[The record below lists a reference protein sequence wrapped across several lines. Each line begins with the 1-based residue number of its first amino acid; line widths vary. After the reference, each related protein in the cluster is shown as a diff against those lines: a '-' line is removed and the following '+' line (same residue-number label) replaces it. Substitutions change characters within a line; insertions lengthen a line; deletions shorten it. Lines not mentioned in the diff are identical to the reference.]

1 MPSPTRTMDPV
12 AGGKVVRLDRRSVA
26 TELAGQVLH

>member
-1 MPSPTRTMDPV
+1 MCTMDLV